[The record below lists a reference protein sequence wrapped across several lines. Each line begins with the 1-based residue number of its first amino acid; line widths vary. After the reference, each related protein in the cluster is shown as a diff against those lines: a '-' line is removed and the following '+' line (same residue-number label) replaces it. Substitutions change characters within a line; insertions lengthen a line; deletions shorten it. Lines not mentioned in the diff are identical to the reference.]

1 MNLFYKALGSYY
13 NEKIGEI
20 LYNLCKSVGLSAF
33 YNIMIEKVDIMRV
46 LAIGC
51 HPDDLEIACG
61 GTLRKYVERGADVFE
76 AHVAN
81 GNQGHVII
89 MPDELRDMRT
99 KEAENAGKVLGVK
112 EVFNIDVGD
121 MCVDS
126 HNQEVICAVA
136 DVVSYCKPD
145 VIITHNDEDY
155 MQDHTET
162 CRLACNGSFASGLA
176 HMKREGEAFSSFI
189 PVFFMDTLAGVNFQP
204 SIYVDITNQ
213 IDKKI
218 EALNC
223 HESQLKWMFEHDGI
237 DFADMVKT
245 CSKYRGYQCGVPF
258 AEGFRPYNVYPRY
271 STKSL
276 LPLD

>member
-1 MNLFYKALGSYY
+1 MN
-13 NEKIGEI
+13 
-20 LYNLCKSVGLSAF
+20 
-33 YNIMIEKVDIMRV
+33 V

-61 GTLRKYVERGADVFE
+61 GTLRKYAERGADVYE

-81 GNQGHVII
+81 GNLGHVVI
-89 MPDELRDMRT
+89 MPDELRAIRT
-99 KEAENAGKVLGVK
+99 KEAEEAGKVLGAK
-112 EVFNIDVGD
+112 QVFNIDVGD
-121 MCVDS
+121 LCVDS
-126 HNQEVICAVA
+126 HNQEVIDAVA
-136 DVVSYCKPD
+136 DVVRFVRPD
-145 VIITHNDEDY
+145 VIITHNPDDY

-162 CRLACNGSFASGLA
+162 SRIATNGSFCSGLN
-176 HMKREGEAFSSFI
+176 HRPRQYEAFSSFI
-189 PVFFMDTLAGVNFQP
+189 PVYFMDTLAGVDFQP

-213 IDKKI
+213 IEKKM

-223 HESQLKWMFEHDGI
+223 HESQLKWMYEHDGI

-258 AEGFRPYNVYPRY
+258 AEGFKPYNVYPRY
-271 STKSL
+271 STKCL